1 MDIVARVWQI
11 QVLLSGSF
19 CKSPPTRYFPSE
31 VDDSADVDPVGQE
44 GPLYTGTL

>member
-1 MDIVARVWQI
+1 MDIVARVCPCVALWKFLE
-11 QVLLSGSF
+11 V
-19 CKSPPTRYFPSE
+19 PPPRYFPSE